1 MTYVGSPVT
10 KATLPGDY
18 DSQLRK
24 IIFDMESVGVR
35 HNDIIYPCSARPGKH
50 EVMVQNGRLSLIDF
64 GWATIDG
71 QVPCNVSKLFFIR
84 GWKPCPDSKILEV
97 LKLIS
102 AQAGPL
108 HNFETNKTLNTQN
121 EPPPTDELHLILLWT
136 PSRCQQ
142 AYTEALNTFNVV
154 AVRSH
159 QGYATTTEKIEYMN
173 AFYES
178 TRQHKDVN
186 DVRGSIEHVVI
197 FAKISSMEY
206 GGCAGGASARG
217 LKTCPPTNP
226 FKNRVRNKHSGCVIH
241 ATDGVFETRANM
253 RVLEYEYEHYNALHR
268 PQWES
273 LTHMFDH
280 LNVINL
286 SYVVSRNH
294 EDYTKK
300 NYLQSTKH
308 PDVDFMVTDYNATI
322 AALGALP
329 SGLHATELGGH
340 RVQHNVLIG
349 GKSVHVDVRY
359 VGDHYV
365 DPNWMRDIL
374 RNRVARN
381 GIFVMEAEDYFYSLL
396 YHALIQKP
404 QFGSDY
410 KLRLMEMTS
419 NSTAKSRLGGS
430 RRDQCELLLGFMND
444 RGYISSKPDDPTVGF
459 FPCGKT
465 M

>member
-35 HNDIIYPCSARPGKH
+35 HNNIIYPCSAKPGKH
-50 EVMVQNGRLSLIDF
+50 KVMVQNGRLSLIDF

-71 QVPCNVSKLFFIR
+71 QVPCNVSKRFFIR

-102 AQAGPL
+102 AQADPL
-108 HNFETNKTLNTQN
+108 HNNK
-121 EPPPTDELHLILLWT
+121 PPTDELHLILLWT

-226 FKNRVRNKHSGCVIH
+226 FKNRVRDKHSGCVIH

-268 PQWES
+268 PQWKS
-273 LTHMFDH
+273 LRHMFDH
-280 LNVINL
+280 LNAINL
-286 SYVVSRNH
+286 SYVVSRNREIH
-294 EDYTKK
+294 GDIDFMG
-300 NYLQSTKH
+300 H
-308 PDVDFMVTDYNATI
+308 DIDFMVTDYNATV

-329 SGLHATELGGH
+329 SSPRATELGG
-340 RVQHNVLIG
+340 G
-349 GKSVHVDVRY
+349 GVRHTVRIRGKAKDVDVRY
-359 VGDHYV
+359 VGDRYV